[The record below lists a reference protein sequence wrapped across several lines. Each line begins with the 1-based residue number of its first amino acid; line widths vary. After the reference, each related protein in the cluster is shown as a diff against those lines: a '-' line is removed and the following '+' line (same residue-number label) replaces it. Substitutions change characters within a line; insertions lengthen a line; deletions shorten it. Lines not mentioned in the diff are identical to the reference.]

1 MNLNNINNDKLLN
14 SYKNRRMEVIYYSRH
29 VFSKSFITRKQ
40 MEDFIE
46 LIDGLLDDSDEL
58 YNLMRQ
64 PKQEQP
70 KKKKNYRTLIEVET
84 DIFDE
89 LEDRKVEKI
98 NKITGNYNEEVI
110 EEETIIDGDILEEE
124 EEEQKD
130 EFEFEEFEPV
140 EDEEEDL
147 KKSSLEVK
155 EIETIE
161 YEDKEEWIC

>member
-14 SYKNRRMEVIYYSRH
+14 SYKNKRMEVIYYSRH

-161 YEDKEEWIC
+161 YEDKEE

>member
-1 MNLNNINNDKLLN
+1 
-14 SYKNRRMEVIYYSRH
+14 
-29 VFSKSFITRKQ
+29 

-161 YEDKEEWIC
+161 YEDKEE

>member
-70 KKKKNYRTLIEVET
+70 IKKKNYRTLIEVET

-161 YEDKEEWIC
+161 YEDKEE

>member
-161 YEDKEEWIC
+161 YEDKEE